1 MKTFLFLFL
10 TLLVF
15 THAPLHAQNGPPA
28 HAGGKGLHAALHSG
42 DDLAAL
48 DQFLSMSDA
57 ELDQLQSAIA
67 RVRAMSPAER
77 EAFRQK
83 MIAYRQLPEGERQQ
97 VQQRWGWQSEQDR
110 SDWSIMMRS
119 KTEPE
124 RSAIQADVQ
133 SQPSDQRAARKHAIL
148 ETWRAANNQP

>member
-1 MKTFLFLFL
+1 MKTSLFLFL

-15 THAPLHAQNGPPA
+15 THAPIHAQNGPPA
-28 HAGGKGLHAALHSG
+28 HAEGKGLHAALRSG

-48 DQFLSMSDA
+48 DQFLSMSDS

-110 SDWSIMMRS
+110 SDWSVMMRS

-124 RSAIQADVQ
+124 RSAIQTDVQ

-148 ETWRAANNQP
+148 ETWRAANNNP